1 MLDKPISAEAQ
12 ASNEFD
18 LLSPRDQ
25 EHVAKL
31 VVGRAVANGRATL
44 EFVALSLLKDEPQ
57 PASFPREHIKEAVRW
72 CLEAMKSGRI
82 VAVVYRSGRSWSGQV
97 PLVQDGRYCRPVE
110 YARPFS
116 HSDGCGIFECK
127 PCDCLAKLK
136 TKKEKPPAWG
146 ELVTC

>member
-57 PASFPREHIKEAVRW
+57 PASSPRKSIKEAVQW
-72 CLEAMKSGRI
+72 CSEAMRSGRI
-82 VAVVYRSGRSWSGQV
+82 VAVVYRSGRSWSGPV
-97 PLVQDGRYCRPVE
+97 PLVQDWKYCKPVE
-110 YARPFS
+110 YARPYE
-116 HSDGCGIFECK
+116 HSEGCGIFSCR
-127 PCDCLAKLK
+127 PCNCLARFLRSEKRSLCLAR
-136 TKKEKPPAWG
+136 TK
-146 ELVTC
+146 